1 MKDNEVIKRVK
12 QLKQD
17 TDEKCSAENYHELE
31 ILDDLITGAMLM
43 AEQSITVK
51 QRAWWSKEL
60 DTAYT
65 VTRYWRIK

>member
-1 MKDNEVIKRVK
+1 MTRVK

-17 TDEKCSAENYHELE
+17 TDKKCSAENYHELE

-43 AEQSITVK
+43 AEQSVTVK

-60 DTAYT
+60 ATAYT
-65 VTRYWRIK
+65 VTRYWKI